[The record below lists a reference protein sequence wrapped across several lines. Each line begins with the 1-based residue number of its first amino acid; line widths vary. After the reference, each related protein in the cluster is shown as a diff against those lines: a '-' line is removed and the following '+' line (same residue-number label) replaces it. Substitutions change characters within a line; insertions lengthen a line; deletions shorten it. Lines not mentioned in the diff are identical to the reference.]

1 MDLKKIVKDTTRTIV
16 SYLTYQAVRV
26 VVAQLYETNPSLG
39 IWLNQFSTTEKIQDG
54 EAYITALFEQQ
65 QDLAFRILTV
75 REHLAQEVC
84 DWLPE
89 MVRTGI
95 QQANMEHRRRHLERM
110 TQFSFSEVSSQ
121 DESRSD
127 DATSEAPPES
137 DDGSSSN

>member
-26 VVAQLYETNPSLG
+26 VVAQLYETNPALG

-54 EAYITALFEQQ
+54 EAYITALFDQQ

-89 MVRTGI
+89 MVRSGI

-110 TQFSFSEVSSQ
+110 TQFSFSEGSPQ
-121 DESRSD
+121 DNLRSD
-127 DATSEAPPES
+127 DATSETPPETN
-137 DDGSSSN
+137 DGTPGS